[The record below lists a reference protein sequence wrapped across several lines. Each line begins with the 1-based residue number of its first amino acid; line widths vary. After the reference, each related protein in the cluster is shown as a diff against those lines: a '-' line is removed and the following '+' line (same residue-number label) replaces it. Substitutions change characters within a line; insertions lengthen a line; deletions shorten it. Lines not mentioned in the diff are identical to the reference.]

1 MRFKVENDLSLL
13 ADDTGSVASSCN
25 SQNNYTDFEA
35 PAEIIIVIIKKT
47 VIELYSFN
55 HFYWFLKIFI
65 YSIFDTVITN
75 NNFFW

>member
-25 SQNNYTDFEA
+25 SQNSYTDFDA
-35 PAEIIIVIIKKT
+35 PAEIIIVKIKKT

-55 HFYWFLKIFI
+55 PFYWFLKIFI
-65 YSIFDTVITN
+65 YLIFE
-75 NNFFW
+75 